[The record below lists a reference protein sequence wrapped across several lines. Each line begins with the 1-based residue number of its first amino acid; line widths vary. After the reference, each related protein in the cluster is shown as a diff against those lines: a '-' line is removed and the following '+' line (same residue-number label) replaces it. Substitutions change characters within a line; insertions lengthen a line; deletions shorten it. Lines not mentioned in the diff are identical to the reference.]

1 MRMVISVFD
10 DFKNKG
16 GAQEVVLQLATA
28 LNQDTKPIVLTSTP
42 YSEIHPDYHKR
53 EIEFQPFNLKTI
65 FRGCRQGAIF
75 LSHHRKLTSFLVAL
89 QKLPFISI
97 NLVHIAHN
105 TFNTLRQLSFFP
117 KYVIAVSN
125 GVKENLESYFR
136 MDANRIVVIFN
147 GIKDF
152 QPVFRQQEK
161 KHEEIYI
168 LWPARICPVKQQ
180 VEFVRASLGKLHSD
194 IKIFFAGN
202 GPDLSLLQNEIKGAP
217 QYQYIGKINTRQEI
231 SKYDYVCLF
240 SKNEGL
246 PLSLLEGLCAGKPLI
261 TNQLTSVLDINS
273 KNVGFSA
280 PDFGQMVHLLNHLPK
295 NDSCLYK
302 DRSVAAR
309 RRYLELFREEIML
322 AHYRNFLDQTF
333 S

>member
-28 LNQDTKPIVLTSTP
+28 LNQDAKPIVLTSTP

-65 FRGCRQGAIF
+65 YRASRQGAIF

-136 MDANRIVVIFN
+136 IDANRIIVIFN
-147 GIKDF
+147 GIEDF
-152 QPVFRQQEK
+152 QSISLPPGK
-161 KHEEIYI
+161 KNEEIYI
-168 LWPARICPVKQQ
+168 LWPARICSVKQQ
-180 VEFVRASLGKLHSD
+180 LEFVHASLGKLRSN
-194 IKIFFAGN
+194 IKIFFAGD

-231 SKYDYVCLF
+231 SNYDYVCLF

-246 PLSLLEGLCAGKPLI
+246 PLSLIEGLCAGKPLI

-273 KNVGFSA
+273 KDVGFSA
-280 PDFGQMVHLLNHLPK
+280 PDFDQMIHLLNHLPQ

-302 DRSVAAR
+302 ERSVAAR
-309 RRYLELFREEIML
+309 HRYLELFQEEIML
-322 AHYRNFLDQTF
+322 TRYRNFLNNLF
-333 S
+333 P